1 MNKPV
6 QPTPVVVTLTP
17 DDAFDLE
24 ARVARGEFASLDE
37 AVAAEL
43 AELNYRRAAEIMGG
57 SEKLER
63 FLDELETEA
72 IDPKDYVD
80 ADSVFAELRA
90 DLKQHLDTSR
100 G

>member
-6 QPTPVVVTLTP
+6 HPTPVVVTLSP
-17 DDAFDLE
+17 EDAFDLQ
-24 ARVARGEFASLDE
+24 ARVERGEFSSLDE

-57 SEKLER
+57 GDKLESLLSR
-63 FLDELETEA
+63 LEAED
-72 IDPKDYVD
+72 DPSTDVD
-80 ADSVFAELRA
+80 AESFFAELRTS
-90 DLKQHLDTSR
+90 LKQRLGSSR

>member
-6 QPTPVVVTLTP
+6 QPSPVVVTLTP

-24 ARVARGEFASLDE
+24 ARVARGEFSSLDE

-57 SEKLER
+57 GEKLEA
-63 FLDELETEA
+63 LLAKLEAED
-72 IDPKDYVD
+72 DPSTDVD
-80 ADSVFAELRA
+80 AEAFFAELRTS
-90 DLKQHLDTSR
+90 LKQRLDASR

>member
-6 QPTPVVVTLTP
+6 RPTPVVVTLSP
-17 DDAFDLE
+17 EDAADLE
-24 ARVARGEFASLDE
+24 ARIERGEFLSLDE

-57 SEKLER
+57 NDKLEALLTR
-63 FLDELETEA
+63 LEAED
-72 IDPKDYVD
+72 DPSTDVD
-80 ADSVFAELRA
+80 ASGFFAELRA
-90 DLKQHLDTSR
+90 GLKHHLDTSR

>member
-6 QPTPVVVTLTP
+6 QPKPVVVTLRP
-17 DDAFDLE
+17 EDAFDLGE
-24 ARVARGEFASLDE
+24 RVARGEFSSLDE

-57 SEKLER
+57 GDKLEALLAR
-63 FLDELETEA
+63 LEDED
-72 IDPKDYVD
+72 DPSTDVD
-80 ADSVFAELRA
+80 ADSFFAELRA
-90 DLKQHLDTSR
+90 GLKQRLDASR

>member
-6 QPTPVVVTLTP
+6 QPAPVVVTLTP
-17 DDAFDLE
+17 EDAFDLQ
-24 ARVARGEFASLDE
+24 ARVERGEFASLDE

-57 SEKLER
+57 GEQLES
-63 FLDELETEA
+63 FLDELA
-72 IDPKDYVD
+72 AKDDPSTDVD
-80 ADSVFAELRA
+80 AETFFAQLRA
-90 DLKQHLDTSR
+90 GLEQRLDPSR

>member
-6 QPTPVVVTLTP
+6 QPTPVVVTLTS

-24 ARVARGEFASLDE
+24 ARVARGEFSSLDE

-63 FLDELETEA
+63 FLDELETQD
-72 IDPKDYVD
+72 DPSTDVESD
-80 ADSVFAELRA
+80 GVFAELRA
-90 DLKQHLDTSR
+90 DPKQRLDASR